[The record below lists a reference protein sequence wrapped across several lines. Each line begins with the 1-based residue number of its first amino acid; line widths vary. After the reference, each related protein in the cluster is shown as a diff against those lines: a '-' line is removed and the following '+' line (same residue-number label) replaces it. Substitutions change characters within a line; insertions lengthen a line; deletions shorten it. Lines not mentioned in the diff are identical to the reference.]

1 MSLPQLREAA
11 ARADVR
17 AGTVLGERARGA
29 KQERRRSARRS
40 FATREKGDETMRT
53 TLEHSIAARRSRLI
67 TGGIV
72 FVVVYGVIARHQRI
86 ARVEKKLDVVLDEIA
101 DDADS

>member
-1 MSLPQLREAA
+1 
-11 ARADVR
+11 
-17 AGTVLGERARGA
+17 
-29 KQERRRSARRS
+29 
-40 FATREKGDETMRT
+40 MRT
-53 TLEHSIAARRSRLI
+53 TLEQSIAARRSRLI